1 MSWFTRKPKGT
12 QPASLKLET
21 GPRPS
26 RGIELLCEMVAGQ
39 KLHAV
44 LDLGASSTENVRF
57 LAHFS
62 DDVFI
67 HDLFRS
73 ASGEAGARSTVF
85 HFDPSVADLLPEGK
99 ANYDLVFLWD
109 LMQFFDRAS
118 FEPFNRRLA
127 ELCRPGALVF
137 LLAANHAPQ
146 PLTPIHFKILDEK
159 TLDYTIPPGEFGESP
174 RLTTRE
180 VEHRMSL
187 FKPIRLFQLR
197 NGMQEFLFRYQTEVV
212 EGAGPA
218 DEHKKA

>member
-1 MSWFTRKPKGT
+1 MSWFTRKPQGT

-26 RGIELLCEMVAGQ
+26 RGIELLCNMVAEQ
-39 KLHAV
+39 KLHGV
-44 LDLGASSTENVRF
+44 LDLGASSTENATF
-57 LAHFS
+57 LARFS
-62 DDVFI
+62 EDVFI

-73 ASGEAGARSTVF
+73 ASGEAGARSKVF
-85 HFDPSVADLLPEGK
+85 AFDPSASDLLPEGK
-99 ANYDLVFLWD
+99 AKYDLVFLWD

-127 ELCRPGALVF
+127 ELCRPGALIF

-146 PLTPIHFKILDEK
+146 PLTPIQFKILDEN
-159 TLDYTIPPGEFGESP
+159 TLEYNVPSGELGESA

-187 FKPIRLFQLR
+187 FRPIRLFQLR
-197 NGMQEFLFRYQTEVV
+197 NGMQEFIFRYEPEVV
-212 EGAGPA
+212 TG
-218 DEHKKA
+218 DENKA